1 MLKQE
6 DLDRAMSLCTSLK
19 GHLKSKFL
27 VLSDDR
33 ILPPYQPKG
42 GKRSHPDNVS
52 QDSIPVKRTHQDLL
66 RRNPG
71 VQQSV
76 PASFGPPSSSAPVAS
91 GVQQSAPP
99 GAVMTSSV
107 PVAYGHQQTVQVTS
121 APSTNLVSTNFAG
134 VSGVQPITV
143 FPTLSSSGATF
154 TQLPSFLPGAMSVPP
169 PQLVQPGVVP
179 VQSGQS
185 VRVSQSP
192 AYTVVPSRKGKG
204 KSSANVKNQGKAA
217 AGTSTVPG
225 RLTPSRAAKDKKSR
239 SQQVTS
245 PGPDQY
251 ASCEESGEDQGE
263 SMEEVQATPEVQE

>member
-1 MLKQE
+1 
-6 DLDRAMSLCTSLK
+6 
-19 GHLKSKFL
+19 
-27 VLSDDR
+27 
-33 ILPPYQPKG
+33 
-42 GKRSHPDNVS
+42 
-52 QDSIPVKRTHQDLL
+52 
-66 RRNPG
+66 
-71 VQQSV
+71 
-76 PASFGPPSSSAPVAS
+76 
-91 GVQQSAPP
+91 
-99 GAVMTSSV
+99 MTSSV

>member
-1 MLKQE
+1 
-6 DLDRAMSLCTSLK
+6 MSLCTSSK

-42 GKRSHPDNVS
+42 GKRSHPDNLS
-52 QDSIPVKRTHQDLL
+52 QDSIPVKRTHQDPL
-66 RRNPG
+66 RRTPGVSG

-76 PASFGPPSSSAPVAS
+76 QARF
-91 GVQQSAPP
+91 APP
-99 GAVMTSSV
+99 GAVMTSSI

-204 KSSANVKNQGKAA
+204 KISANVKNQGKAA